1 MEMKELGSAKIG
13 DVILSCVPE
22 QYQHFFAK
30 IDDNFVIDNEWWSYG
45 LELDDEQSIGT
56 AVYNLLLVTVEH
68 LCWMPDSEEAFV
80 ESMWKAV
87 ADQCLTWV
95 YG

>member
-1 MEMKELGSAKIG
+1 MLDLEKAKIG
-13 DVILSCVPE
+13 DVILNCVPE
-22 QYQHFFAK
+22 RYQHFFAK
-30 IDDNFVIDNEWWSYG
+30 VDQDFVVDNDWWS
-45 LELDDEQSIGT
+45 LDLNLDDEQSIGT
-56 AVYNLLLVTVEH
+56 HTYNLLLVTVEH